1 MIKTSDGLEL
11 FSQNWVPQTA
21 VGAIVIIHG
30 LAEHSGRYAATS
42 KHLAGAGWAVYACDL
57 RGHGL
62 SPDGHKPGRVHVDKF
77 SDYAQDVDALMKLAA
92 KRHPGLP
99 LIILGHSMG
108 GLISITYALDKPDS
122 LDGAIISS
130 PALGTH
136 PDYQPPL
143 VLRLLVKV
151 LSRLA
156 PRALF
161 KSNLDTNAISRDPQV
176 VQTYISD
183 PLVSEKVSAR
193 WFNSMMKAIV
203 EANSR
208 AESLR
213 IPMLLMQSGDDILV
227 DPAAPGRWAEATPN
241 GLVELVVWDGLYHE
255 MLNEPE
261 QDQVRARI
269 TDWLDRKIK

>member
-1 MIKTSDGLEL
+1 MK
-11 FSQNWVPQTA
+11 FA
-21 VGAIVIIHG
+21 
-30 LAEHSGRYAATS
+30 AE
-42 KHLAGAGWAVYACDL
+42 
-57 RGHGL
+57 
-62 SPDGHKPGRVHVDKF
+62 
-77 SDYAQDVDALMKLAA
+77 
-92 KRHPGLP
+92 RHPDLP
-99 LIILGHSMG
+99 LVILGHSMG
-108 GLISITYALDKPDS
+108 GLIAITYALDHPEV

-161 KSNLDTNAISRDPQV
+161 KSNLDTNAISRDPQI
-176 VQTYISD
+176 VQAYISD

-193 WFNSMMKAIV
+193 WFNSMMSAIV

-208 AESLR
+208 ATTLR

-227 DPAAPGRWAEATPN
+227 DPAAPGRWAGDTP
-241 GLVELVVWDGLYHE
+241 GDLVELVVWEGLYHE

-261 QDQVRARI
+261 QDEVRKRI
-269 TDWLDRKIK
+269 TDWLERRIIAS